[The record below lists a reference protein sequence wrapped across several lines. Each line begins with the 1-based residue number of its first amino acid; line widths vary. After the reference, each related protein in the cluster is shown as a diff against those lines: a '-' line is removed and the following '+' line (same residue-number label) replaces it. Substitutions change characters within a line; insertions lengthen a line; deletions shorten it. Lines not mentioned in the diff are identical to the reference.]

1 MTMNEQSTS
10 EPEQTPSPD
19 AAPAPPTPE
28 PTPAPAPAPPAAEA
42 PAPQVSPPAVKDKPA
57 EVKAVADK
65 PAKVKPAADKP
76 GEGKAV
82 ADKPRAD
89 KTPAPT
95 ARQPRDGHW
104 WWGLGRR
111 KAAVARV
118 RLRPGDGKFIV
129 NKRPYDKYLNE
140 ERDQNDLM
148 AVLHKT
154 KTAGAVDIY
163 VNVRGGGFTGQAGA
177 IVLGLGRALL
187 KYDDSLE
194 SILRDNGFLSRDPRK
209 VERKKYG
216 QPGARKRFQ
225 FSKR

>member
-1 MTMNEQSTS
+1 LGTGGGASVGE
-10 EPEQTPSPD
+10 SP
-19 AAPAPPTPE
+19 
-28 PTPAPAPAPPAAEA
+28 
-42 PAPQVSPPAVKDKPA
+42 
-57 EVKAVADK
+57 
-65 PAKVKPAADKP
+65 
-76 GEGKAV
+76 
-82 ADKPRAD
+82 R
-89 KTPAPT
+89 
-95 ARQPRDGHW
+95 W
-104 WWGLGRR
+104 
-111 KAAVARV
+111 
-118 RLRPGDGKFIV
+118 PGDGKFIV

-187 KYDDSLE
+187 KYDESLE
-194 SILRDNGFLSRDPRK
+194 SILRDNGFLTRDPRK

>member
-19 AAPAPPTPE
+19 AAPSPPTPE
-28 PTPAPAPAPPAAEA
+28 PTPAPPAAEA
-42 PAPQVSPPAVKDKPA
+42 PAPQAPAPAV
-57 EVKAVADK
+57 EEKAVADK
-65 PAKVKPAADKP
+65 PSEV
-76 GEGKAV
+76 KAV

-89 KTPAPT
+89 KTPAGAPT
-95 ARQPRDGHW
+95 AKRPRVGNW

-187 KYDDSLE
+187 KYDNSLE
-194 SILRDNGFLSRDPRK
+194 SILRDNGFLTRDPRK